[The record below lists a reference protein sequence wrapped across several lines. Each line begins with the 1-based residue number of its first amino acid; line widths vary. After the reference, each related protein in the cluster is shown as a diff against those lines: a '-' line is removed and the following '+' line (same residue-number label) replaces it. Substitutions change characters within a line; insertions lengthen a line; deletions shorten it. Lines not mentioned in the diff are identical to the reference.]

1 MAKIHTRTKRRYGL
15 STSHGHHSY
24 FHGIGKKNRPKTF
37 KTEEAAN
44 ALALEQGLKPKQ
56 YYLKNVKRSKK
67 FQIMVYDEKNK
78 NAADKEDKP

>member
-1 MAKIHTRTKRRYGL
+1 MAKIHTRIKRRYGL
-15 STSHGHHSY
+15 STTHGHYTY
-24 FHGIGKKNRPKTF
+24 FHGIEKKHRPKTF

-44 ALALEQGLKPKQ
+44 AWAFKHGLKPKR

-67 FQIMVYDEKNK
+67 FQIMVYDGKDK